1 MRNAKQFSNILNAVE
16 KAKSGGNY
24 KDDDANMWKLEGD
37 KAGNGRAVIRFL
49 PGKDDDANVFV
60 KTFSHGFKNEAGKW
74 FIENCPTT
82 IGKECPVCE
91 ANGVLVGD
99 MDWKQV
105 PEDIKKV
112 VRNRKRKV
120 SYITNVLVVEDPT
133 HPDNEGKVFLF
144 KFGQSIFDKI
154 ALKIKPQFEDDEALN
169 PFDAEEGA
177 NFKIRMRR
185 VDGYAN
191 FDTSEFSAAE
201 PIGNDKRIKE
211 VISQL
216 HDIETFVD
224 PKQFKSYDDMSTKL
238 NSVLGGASNNSARRQ
253 ARPADEDDNI
263 DMLNAAAAGS
273 AKKSSTKSDDVD
285 PTQDIPMTSTKSS
298 APAMDDDDDSID
310 FFKNLAKD

>member
-1 MRNAKQFSNILNAVE
+1 MRNAKAFSKILGAVE
-16 KAKSGGNY
+16 KAKSGGY
-24 KDDDANMWKLEGD
+24 KDDDANMWKLDGD

-49 PGKDDDANVFV
+49 PGKDDDADVFV
-60 KTFSHGFKNEAGKW
+60 KTFAHGFKNEAGKW

-99 MDWKQV
+99 MEWKSV

-120 SYITNVLVVEDPT
+120 SYIANILVVEDPT

-154 ALKIKPQFEDDEALN
+154 ALKIKPQFDDEKPLN

-177 NFKIRMRR
+177 NFKLRMRR

-191 FDTSEFSAAE
+191 FDTSEWEAAS
-201 PIGNDKRIKE
+201 PIGNAKKIDE
-211 VISQL
+211 VIKQL
-216 HDIETFVD
+216 HDLAPFID
-224 PKQFKSYDDMSTKL
+224 AKQFKSYDELSTKL
-238 NSVLGGASNNSARRQ
+238 NTVLGGASNNAARRQ
-253 ARPADEDDNI
+253 QR
-263 DMLNAAAAGS
+263 
-273 AKKSSTKSDDVD
+273 SDDDDIDLLKPAPKKTASEDSD
-285 PTQDIPMTSTKSS
+285 PTLDIPMSAPKSS
-298 APAMDDDDDSID
+298 APAMDDDDDNID